1 MTCSVKKF
9 ERYTMAFIDYQIAS
23 ANFNE
28 AMFDISRNGLSG
40 SEFVDDLA
48 HVLAIKHA
56 HFLECARRVL
66 GGREFKSAL
75 INGLIRS

>member
-1 MTCSVKKF
+1 MTCNARKF

-28 AMFDISRNGLSG
+28 AIFNISKNGLSE
-40 SEFVDDLA
+40 SEFVDALA

-75 INGLIRS
+75 VSSSI